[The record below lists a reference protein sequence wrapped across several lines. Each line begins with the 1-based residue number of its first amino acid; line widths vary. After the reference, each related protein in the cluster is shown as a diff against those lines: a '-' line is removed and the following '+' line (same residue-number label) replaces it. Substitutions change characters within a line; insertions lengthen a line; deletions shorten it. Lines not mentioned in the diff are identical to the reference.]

1 MKKCITTADYNK
13 FTKDIFGNDV
23 ESKNLVDKSVIAG
36 FINNADLNR
45 KIGKLAIKAELKAE
59 QDKIIE
65 IKAFESSYFWG
76 KNHFKDHCS
85 QNYIIFQQMYK

>member
-45 KIGKLAIKAELKAE
+45 KIGKLAIKAELKVE

-65 IKAFESSYFWG
+65 IKAFESSYF
-76 KNHFKDHCS
+76 
-85 QNYIIFQQMYK
+85 